1 MPVEVVRIVMGVTVR
16 SDPDRFG
23 PGCLRCWTACWKR
36 PPGCC
41 GSCRSCRPARRGRRA
56 SWPSGW
62 MSPTGRYGATWPACG
77 TWGTP
82 STPRPVPSGGY
93 RLGRGGELP
102 PLLLDDDEAVAV
114 AVGLRA
120 AADGSVTGLDDA
132 TVSALAKLDQVLP
145 ARLAERVRSVHE
157 VTASL
162 YGRDPDKVDA
172 AVLVELAQ
180 ACRAGLR
187 VRLAYAPRSGEAGE
201 RRVDPYRLVRSG
213 PRWYLVA
220 HDVDRDG
227 LAHLPGRPGDRRG
240 RHPPA
245 RRPGV
250 ARAAPRPRGARG
262 RGHGGRPLPRA
273 GAAPRAARRGGRG
286 GAHPPHDRRPHARP
300 RRAGGHDRRGRGGQ
314 RRGDDRLGG
323 APGRGGRGPRPAGGA
338 RRRAGGRRGPRR
350 RQPADS
356 GLAAAS

>member
-1 MPVEVVRIVMGVTVR
+1 MLDCVLETSARLLRLLSLLQARPTWTAGELAERLDVTDRTVR
-16 SDPDRFG
+16 RDVARLRDLGYPVDAEAG
-23 PGCLRCWTACWKR
+23 PF
-36 PPGCC
+36 
-41 GSCRSCRPARRGRRA
+41 
-56 SWPSGW
+56 
-62 MSPTGRYGATWPACG
+62 
-77 TWGTP
+77 
-82 STPRPVPSGGY
+82 GGY

-162 YGRDPDKVDA
+162 YGRAPDKVDA

-227 LAHLPGRPGDRRG
+227 WRTFRVDRVTGVDVTRQPGALASLGPLPDPVALVAAGMAVGPYPVRVRLRVPLDEAGAVALIPRTIGVHTPD
-240 RHPPA
+240 PA
-245 RRPGV
+245 GPAATIVEVGAGSVEGMIGWVARLGV
-250 ARAAPRPRGARG
+250 AVEVLSPPEV
-262 RGHGGRPLPRA
+262 RA
-273 GAAPRAARRGGRG
+273 GVQAAAEA
-286 GAHPPHDRRPHARP
+286 
-300 RRAGGHDRRGRGGQ
+300 
-314 RRGDDRLGG
+314 
-323 APGRGGRGPRPAGGA
+323 
-338 RRRAGGRRGPRR
+338 
-350 RQPADS
+350 
-356 GLAAAS
+356 LAAANR